1 MIANQMY
8 QSKITSTGSYFPEK
22 IVTNF
27 DLEKTIDTNDEWI
40 FERTGIKERRI
51 ADQSKDLT
59 NSELAFRAT
68 KIALERANLTADDLD
83 CIVFCTVSADRIVPT
98 AACLLQE
105 KLQTKKDIPS
115 FDLSAACSGFVY
127 GLSVA
132 DAFIR
137 MGQYKNVLVV
147 GAEVLSTM
155 VDWQDRNTCILFGD
169 GAGVAIVSRS
179 ESQNDSAKQSKVYST
194 HLHADGKLKEL
205 FYIQAG
211 GSAERIDA
219 SVLEKR
225 TQFMKM
231 KGKEIFKEAVR
242 TLADCA
248 AEVLEHNKVDLKDVD
263 WFIPHQANMRIIEA
277 VAKRLHFPMDKV
289 ITNVRNF
296 GNTSAATVPTALDQA
311 ITDGRIKRGDLI
323 LISVFGAGL
332 TFGSALIRY

>member
-1 MIANQMY
+1 MNTNYI
-8 QSKITSTGSYFPEK
+8 SKILSTGSYFPEK

-51 ADQSKDLT
+51 ADQEIGLT

-68 KIALERANLTADDLD
+68 KIALERAKLTADDLD

-105 KLQTKKDIPS
+105 KLNTKKDIPA

-137 MGQYKNVLVV
+137 MGQYKNILVV

-179 ESQNDSAKQSKVYST
+179 EDLVHSSLSKQSRVYST

-219 SVLEKR
+219 NVLEQR

-248 AEVLEHNKVDLKDVD
+248 VEVLEHNQVALSEVD

-277 VAKRLHFPMDKV
+277 VAKRLNFPMDKV

-296 GNTSAATVPTALDQA
+296 GNTSAATVPTAFDQA
-311 ITDGRIKRGDLI
+311 ITDGKIKRGDLI